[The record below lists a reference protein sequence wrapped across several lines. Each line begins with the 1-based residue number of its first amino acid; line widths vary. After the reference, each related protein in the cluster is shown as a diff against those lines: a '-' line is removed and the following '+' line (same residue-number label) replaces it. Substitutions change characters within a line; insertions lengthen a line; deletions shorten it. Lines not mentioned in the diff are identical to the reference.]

1 MSNLQKQKEKNTR
14 ATENY
19 ENTQF
24 NEQNIIDMLPD
35 QSLRVSPTVHSKA
48 NAVKQVGIYEN
59 VSDVLEEAL
68 DELLKKYTN
77 EQRQEVDMLEKTSIN
92 NKILKYKRQ
101 SKRSKK

>member
-1 MSNLQKQKEKNTR
+1 MNKLNEQEQENTGLNEK
-14 ATENY
+14 Y
-19 ENTQF
+19 KSTQF
-24 NEQNIIDMLPD
+24 NEKNIINMLPD
-35 QSLRVSPTVHSKA
+35 QSLRVTSTVHTKV

-59 VSDVLEEAL
+59 VSDVLDEAL

-101 SKRSKK
+101 SKRSK